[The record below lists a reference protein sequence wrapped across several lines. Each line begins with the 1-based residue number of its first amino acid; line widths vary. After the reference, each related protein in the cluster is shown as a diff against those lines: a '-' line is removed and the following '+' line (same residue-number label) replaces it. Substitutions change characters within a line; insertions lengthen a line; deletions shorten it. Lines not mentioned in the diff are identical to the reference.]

1 MGEEEGTAEVMGLE
15 STAAMANVKARGYDE
30 ASEETGI
37 EYGVIG
43 RIELQLRGG
52 LWDGGFG
59 VAGMKR

>member
-37 EYGVIG
+37 E
-43 RIELQLRGG
+43 
-52 LWDGGFG
+52 
-59 VAGMKR
+59 